1 MPSFDVV
8 SEVDFHEV
16 TNAVDQANRELKTR
30 FDFRGVDA
38 KFELKDEVV
47 RLTAEADIQLDQM
60 LEILGAKM
68 VKRSIDPK
76 VLEVEEQEHIGK
88 LLHKNVRIQQGIE
101 SLLAKKMVKMIKEK
115 KLKVQVAI
123 QGEKV
128 RVTGKKRDDLQQVM
142 SFLKE
147 SDIDVPLQYNNFRD

>member
-115 KLKVQVAI
+115 KMKVQVAI